1 MGELDAI
8 MSEFSK
14 RFWNQMLLFV
24 LESNDVVPNIAKTE
38 ILHNILAD
46 SILLQLSLDQ
56 MNRRFL
62 EAKIVSRSLL
72 TIKMVLFHVV
82 RMEFLL
88 LLDSNYNCNWDSSS
102 RNL

>member
-1 MGELDAI
+1 
-8 MSEFSK
+8 
-14 RFWNQMLLFV
+14 MLLFV
-24 LESNDVVPNIAKTE
+24 LESNDVVPNIAQIE

-62 EAKIVSRSLL
+62 EVEIVSRSLL

-88 LLDSNYNCNWDSSS
+88 LLGSNYNYNWDSSS
-102 RNL
+102 INL